1 MALVSAAR
9 SLRLSQTCDVKRVPS
24 GSNPAA
30 RETVVAGLRCSAVYP
45 ASQEQAERAGM
56 ALAVRL
62 MVVYTAD
69 VAPPTPAVQPDWR
82 LVTGGVDYR
91 IRAVS
96 RWPRGDAQFVELLIE
111 EE

>member
-9 SLRLSQTCDVKRVPS
+9 SLRLSQICDVKRVPS
-24 GSNPAA
+24 GSDPAA

-62 MVVYTAD
+62 MVVYTA
-69 VAPPTPAVQPDWR
+69 VSGAQPDWR

-96 RWPRGDAQFVELLIE
+96 RWPRGDAQFVEMLIE

>member
-24 GSNPAA
+24 GSDPAA

-56 ALAVRL
+56 ALAARL
-62 MVVYTAD
+62 LVVYTPD
-69 VAPPTPAVQPDWR
+69 VAAQPDWR
-82 LVTGGVDYR
+82 LVTGGMDYR

-96 RWPRGDAQFVELLIE
+96 RWPRGSAQFVEMLIE

>member
-1 MALVSAAR
+1 MVSAAR

-24 GSNPAA
+24 GSNPTA
-30 RETVVAGLRCSAVYP
+30 RETVAAGLRCSAVYP

-62 MVVYTAD
+62 MVVYTAG
-69 VAPPTPAVQPDWR
+69 VAPQPDWR

-96 RWPRGDAQFVELLIE
+96 RWPHGDAQFVELLIE

>member
-9 SLRLSQTCDVKRVPS
+9 SLRLSQICDVKRVPP
-24 GSNPAA
+24 GSDPTA

-56 ALAVRL
+56 ALAARL
-62 MVVYTAD
+62 MVVYTAVS
-69 VAPPTPAVQPDWR
+69 VAQPDWR